1 MYVAFFETVA
11 IVWCYGAGRLAKNVA
26 DMTGK
31 EPSVF
36 FTFSW
41 KFSAPC
47 LIGVRGLTETFKTYI
62 LVDR

>member
-36 FTFSW
+36 FIFSW
-41 KFSAPC
+41 KVSAPC
-47 LIGVRGLTETFKTYI
+47 LIGVRRI
-62 LVDR
+62 LLVITNLILAL